1 MKRTESTTNPT
12 FSFLIGIFLIV
23 VEPLMSLYL
32 WPGNRVAICVA
43 PAQKELPS
51 SRTLPQSTKHF
62 ATFAADNAF
71 PYNAMS
77 RFQSENFVAQIFGAL
92 LDASAHCCTALLVNE
107 LI

>member
-1 MKRTESTTNPT
+1 M
-12 FSFLIGIFLIV
+12 IGIFLIV
-23 VEPLMSLYL
+23 VEPLMSLYQGL
-32 WPGNRVAICVA
+32 NRVAICVA

-51 SRTLPQSTKHF
+51 SRTLPQSSKHF